1 MRSFFSLVKI
11 TLVIFSLSFVLQSCI
26 LDEFKINE
34 IDIINMEQDWGMDIV
49 SPLFSGNFEFKDLIF
64 DDDSFKIQP
73 NEKISILKFPDN
85 HAISIPSRIVFEPTT
100 IIDSLEFLVEG
111 NYSLVSIRL
120 EYQVSNGCPFPF
132 NIKMRF
138 FKDEDQIKSL
148 DPILP
153 PPFQSA
159 YSGNGSFIPVVS
171 RDTLTLSEEQSEY
184 FIESNRIEISTWFDP
199 SDLINQQDTF
209 LSNYPVEISMLLFGE
224 VKRKNAKN

>member
-1 MRSFFSLVKI
+1 MRIFFSLVKV
-11 TLVIFSLSFVLQSCI
+11 TFVVFSLSFVLQSCI
-26 LDEFKINE
+26 LDEFKVDE
-34 IDIINMEQDWGMDIV
+34 IDMINMEEDWGMDIV
-49 SPLFSGNFEFKDLIF
+49 SPLFAGNFEFKDLIF

-73 NEKISILKFPDN
+73 NDKISILKFPNGD
-85 HAISIPSRIVFEPTT
+85 ALSIPSRIVFEPTT

-132 NIKMRF
+132 NLKMRL
-138 FKDEDQIKSL
+138 FKDEDQTKSL

-159 YSGNGSFIPVVS
+159 DISNRNFIPVIS
-171 RDTLTLSEEQSEY
+171 RDTITLNSEQSKN
-184 FIESNRIEISTWFDP
+184 FIQSNRIEISTWFDP

-224 VKRKNAKN
+224 VKRKNAEN